1 MQLPPSS
8 QLRNPRPPGRGL
20 FFAPAASRVSL
31 PLAIPPRKEPR
42 LLEMI
47 LSAAALAGTA
57 AISARGY
64 VAVEAIGVNRVWI
77 HRDEAALLAR
87 ASAMS
92 SHHVF

>member
-1 MQLPPSS
+1 
-8 QLRNPRPPGRGL
+8 
-20 FFAPAASRVSL
+20 
-31 PLAIPPRKEPR
+31 
-42 LLEMI
+42 MI

-77 HRDEAALLAR
+77 HRDEPALLAR